1 MMEPN
6 HSQEFDMHLIG
17 SFLSCAS
24 RGDKVG
30 LNQMLRDGISPDV
43 QDYDKRTALHL
54 AASEGHASIIELL
67 LLYKANVNLKDRWQ
81 RTALTDAKL
90 YGHKDIC
97 RILEVNGGR
106 DPIGEDPLGFPR
118 EEGLTE
124 ANIDLSELDLE
135 QSKIIDQGVSG
146 VSQKVKWRGTWVVK
160 TMITTGIYYPG
171 RIKLSAKEMS
181 LLRELRHPNI
191 LEILGA
197 IEHEDEM
204 ILITEYLSKGNLAD
218 ILRKK
223 LRLDLQTA
231 VRYALD
237 IAKGMNYLH
246 QHKPYP
252 IIHNK
257 LCSRNLLLDDGGHLK
272 IGEYWI
278 QMLYGQKS
286 PHENSCSMEGMVE
299 IGQRNGGD
307 DFIQNLSY
315 ATGRD
320 LYSFALIFYE
330 ESHKFEPKFKFSRCP
345 VRIQKLIRD
354 CLKQE
359 PMERPTF
366 ALVIRILEEEAE
378 SFVKP
383 SCPVC

>member
-106 DPIGEDPLGFPR
+106 DPIGEDPLG
-118 EEGLTE
+118 
-124 ANIDLSELDLE
+124 
-135 QSKIIDQGVSG
+135 VSG

-237 IAKGMNYLH
+237 IAK
-246 QHKPYP
+246 
-252 IIHNK
+252 
-257 LCSRNLLLDDGGHLK
+257 NLLLDDGGHLK

-286 PHENSCSMEGMVE
+286 PHENSFSMEGMVE
-299 IGQRNGGD
+299 IGKIMTSLLMLEGGTFLPKTD
-307 DFIQNLSY
+307 MNSPNQ
-315 ATGRD
+315 
-320 LYSFALIFYE
+320 